1 MIDIDDLSRN
11 QLRFLCEELMGFVY
25 MFRNSF
31 ISDTNNFENL
41 DLKDPA
47 VQEEYTALMECFYAA
62 SDAEDQV
69 LKTGWLV
76 NEVSRE
82 IAEERDSPDEE
93 EIE

>member
-11 QLRFLCEELMGFVY
+11 QLRFLCEELMAFVY

-31 ISDTNNFENL
+31 ISDTVNFDTL
-41 DLKDPA
+41 DVTDPA
-47 VQEEYTALMECFYAA
+47 VQEEYKALMECFYAA

-82 IAEERDSPDEE
+82 MAEDGDSPDEE